1 MEPLFTVKYNK
12 TLKDIRAFNWYASRK
27 LTLIT
32 ILIGIV
38 LNILQMEK
46 GHNILWIMIYLA
58 VTTIIWVFF
67 VIVLNILVLYIS
79 TGHSW
84 KTNSSPTTGTI
95 SFYEDKFID
104 EDGENTITKYYD
116 KLYRINETNDY
127 FYLMNASNNGFIVSK
142 NICSHECIDFLK
154 RKKAEIKH

>member
-27 LTLIT
+27 ILFIT

-46 GHNILWIMIYLA
+46 GHNALWITIYLA
-58 VTTIIWVFF
+58 VTTITWVVF
-67 VIVLNILVLYIS
+67 VIVLNILVLYVS

-84 KTNSSPTTGTI
+84 KTSKTPTTGTY
-95 SFYEDKFID
+95 SFYEDKFVD
-104 EDGENTITKYYD
+104 ADGENVITKYFS
-116 KLYRINETNDY
+116 KLYRIYETNDY
-127 FYLMNASNNGFIVSK
+127 FFLMNASNNGFIVRK
-142 NICSHECIDFLK
+142 NDCSHECIDFLK